1 MSQEL
6 CEGYKHKI
14 IYRIVQKHSDKDL
27 TKYLFVGAGLE
38 KKVQKILDKLAKV
51 SYKGLENNEREL
63 LDKHIPNYTKKFGE
77 IPAGKTRFVY
87 DYIEGDDNINQLR
100 QKITK
105 YMSKDGKIILPHEQH
120 LWVRTKSH
128 TFDSYIRFINTVFR
142 NDENID
148 KYHLYYHLKILLG
161 VKTDDEVNQLV
172 KKYTDKETA
181 SVSTKSTFD
190 YRKIINDEEI
200 NAIFQQRQT
209 ILGYLYL
216 RSSRSYQYEQM
227 IVVDPF
233 NNSIKDNEDVIRTE
247 ESDLNS
253 YTLGSYGA
261 LHDNEIYLVTYSDFF
276 KNYISE
282 DADTKVHKYWDL
294 KSSNI
299 SHNKRKSEYDHCIA
313 STDGLL
319 EVGQKLSMIYNK
331 YEQGKKY
338 KITKCKLSDFLVF
351 EINSMQMRNFLDLE
365 QLFYSFELDAN
376 HFPFVRYVIR
386 EDYSR
391 FKINKEFIEKNRST
405 LIYKWRIIRSR
416 DLPQKSGFLIFKVMI
431 GDKEEDKEK
440 HFTVCLFANGY
451 MIAETQIN
459 EPETIKNMQEYLGI
473 FQKFIERR
481 LDKYTSSKY
490 FTKPETSLIFNPQ
503 RAHKTNLRS
512 KLKLFNFRMVY
523 HIQTNNHNINKLYNI
538 AHYYEPYFYC
548 YPKANGL
555 HLYYKKVNMFTSN
568 ESITNFIQKLFETEK
583 KFTYQKKLQYKTLI
597 ASIFGLDQDD
607 VMNRIDNVRLTENK
621 TKAYFLYGTEIT
633 IYQDKDHYNV
643 SINYLKSINQL
654 MHLSYIL
661 ELLFRQLSNYTELSS
676 IYTQNQ
682 SYNTNLIAFEPT
694 VTQKYITDEE
704 IKYEEDANFF
714 DLDLDLDLAD
724 FEDEKDQDQSVSDGI
739 TIDTSSKVTL
749 DKSNIQR
756 YANKAGKLKFTN
768 YMSQMRELADPELY
782 KFDDV
787 MSGDQKNKKVQSFSY
802 SRSCDT
808 TQMRQ
813 PYILTKEEFDQI
825 DDKES
830 ITGYMKYRN
839 RYYICPRIWDYKA
852 KKPISIKK
860 FVEAG
865 LKSPYTGGEALPPE
879 KRNNYPLGDKYT
891 VIIRKA
897 GNYWENAEKE
907 KKWPELLKKTGKD
920 VFPGFTKSNLH
931 PNKLCLPCCFGNSPA
946 DYDPKNPEMQQFKKP
961 TGSNHRC
968 YVDPDDEQAKRKV
981 EDYDELTTR
990 NENYIMSSNSILTNN
1005 RYGKLP
1011 DNIDTLLRN
1020 NQEIFIMSENSSLH
1034 EGSNCF
1040 LRKGVTNDTKSFL
1053 RSIASIKG
1061 IRYNQLIDLI
1071 VNNITPQ
1078 LFVTLNSGNLIV
1090 RFRDVNT
1097 LPDNQKKFNYFTE
1110 FIKRHSIFCKQYDIE
1125 PDRNIITIS
1134 DFRNNK
1140 IISDKKRR
1148 AYQRLYIIVSSL
1160 RNFLDYCRDAS
1171 ILYKRYT
1178 MFLDL
1183 FSRKLDWLF
1192 PKGANILIFY
1202 KDTGNMYCN
1211 PFIKHLNKPVIM
1223 LLMDNSKKFE
1233 PIFHVILRH
1242 KIKSRGIFEL
1252 NHDIDLS
1259 YKQALG
1265 MKEKT
1270 SIIELIHNSQKRLYI
1285 FKQILQLHKDNCRD
1299 TPDSTIPIKF
1309 RLFEAIRV
1317 HDTLNDLLPEYHIV
1331 AQVVNIINKAVYLV
1345 TQNGTIVP
1353 IKPSAT
1359 VAKIKIIFLE
1369 DILKSQTIALP
1380 QMIQNLQTLNE
1391 KTNGKLRVEPVAL
1404 IKQKDHSKELIGIIT
1419 EANGIIPVS
1428 AYPIRNNKSTIPII
1442 TKNIYLDIDYRV
1454 YDTQEYS
1461 DKRVS
1466 ALDNITYLEMLY
1478 EQFKYEFSHL
1488 MATVKSRAAKADI
1501 SRIYNSSILSIR
1513 DRYLQLYPIIF
1524 DLMFDISYLVNEP
1537 LEKLSEGLHSVLTK
1551 NIRPHYC
1558 SRLHK
1563 QKCIENKFC
1572 VYNKKAKKSNCKLQ
1586 LTPMLL
1592 QKYTGNLV
1600 EEILRDPK
1608 TREMLFSDDYL
1619 PLFVKKQGR
1628 FEQEDDIYLTS
1639 EDYGRYK
1646 VVYSSSKYHD
1656 DNFDLYE
1663 NKNPTKEQKI
1673 IKPQFFLEDG
1683 STIRSGTLTTK
1694 QSSISKL
1701 KKGTQRLKNVYATV
1715 FDKDGKFRAQ
1725 YRGGPCLFPYVYAN
1739 NKQLVYECNKDKAEG
1754 QRCPTE
1760 LDEHRR
1766 AVKWGFCPA
1775 DPIKTRHKRKVKDV
1789 YASKDKQKGNDYK
1802 EGKCIFPFR
1811 YHPSYDLSWECVNTK
1826 HDSEEKWCATSL
1838 RVGQNMYKDLPIA
1851 ADKTDD
1857 VYQKKWNW
1865 EKIYKDTDKYV
1876 FNNDFL
1882 RYKTRGVC
1890 DEGSKKHAL
1899 EIEHPKLSL
1908 DDFDINKCEKTESKG
1923 GYSKKVLI
1931 AFARDV
1937 LGINMGQLTDKN
1949 GKKTKKKPELCKII
1963 IDKYKTVRDAQQPSK
1978 DVNLLHIYTKDPKQC
1993 EKGDKGGGYYLTQLR
2008 KMAIN
2013 YFSMDPEKAKNA
2025 NKKELCGFIKPIL
2038 NAEIKRQGA
2047 TYYSSSTKSNVK
2059 LSKVYLKNPQYCEK
2073 GPKSGGYDI
2082 KELKHIAYKYFGIR
2096 PDITRKEELCKE
2108 IRYALEAEA
2117 LANQSST
2124 ASTKW
2129 GKSISKT
2136 KKSPSEYYGYS
2147 GYDDSGN
2154 QYEKSRYSLPSIS
2167 EKREQSIKN
2176 KQNMGVLRNM
2186 KKTTIRR
2193 LDTLPSLSGRASQL
2207 RHKNV
2212 SIGQIKKG
2220 LKGRLTVFSKSSKG
2234 LTSSKGSSKSNSKS
2248 NKSNKKLS
2256 GKSKR
2261 RKPSSDRHSKTKK

>member
-1 MSQEL
+1 MSHEL

-14 IYRIVQKHSDKDL
+14 IYRIIQKHSDSEY
-27 TKYLFVGAGLE
+27 TKYLFVGPGLE
-38 KKVQKILDKLAKV
+38 KKVQKVLEKLSKVGYKNVDSSDKDL
-51 SYKGLENNEREL
+51 LE
-63 LDKHIPNYTKKFGE
+63 KHIPSYSKKFGE
-77 IPAGKTRFVY
+77 IAPGKTRFVY
-87 DYIEGDDNINQLR
+87 DYIEGDDSIIQLR
-100 QKITK
+100 EKITK
-105 YMSKDGKIILPHEQH
+105 YIGGQNSSILPNEQH

-128 TFDSYIRFINTVFR
+128 SFDSYIRFINTVFR

-148 KYHLYYHLKILLG
+148 KYHLYHHLKILLS
-161 VKTDDEVNQLV
+161 VKTDKEVNELI
-172 KKYTDKETA
+172 KKYTHKDTA
-181 SVSTKSTFD
+181 LISSKSTFD
-190 YRKIINDEEI
+190 YSKMINDEEI
-200 NAIFQQRQT
+200 STIFQQRNT

-216 RSSRSYQYEQM
+216 RNSRSYNFEQ
-227 IVVDPF
+227 IIIADPF
-233 NNSIKDNEDVIRTE
+233 ISHIKDNEDVIRNE
-247 ESDLNS
+247 ESDINS
-253 YTLGSYGA
+253 HTLGSHGA
-261 LHDNEIYLVTYSDFF
+261 LHDHEIYLVTYPDFV
-276 KNYISE
+276 KNYKGE
-282 DADTKVHKYWDL
+282 DADIKVHKYWDL
-294 KSSNI
+294 KSSVM
-299 SHNKRKSEYDHCIA
+299 SSSKRKAIYNHCIA
-313 STDGLL
+313 NTDKLL

-331 YEQGKKY
+331 YQAGKRY

-365 QLFYSFELDAN
+365 QLFYLFELDAN
-376 HFPFVRYVIR
+376 SFPFVRYVIR

-416 DLPQKSGFLIFKVMI
+416 VPLPQKSGFLIFKIMV
-431 GDKEEDKEK
+431 GNTEEDKEK
-440 HFTVCLFANGY
+440 HFTVNLFANGY

-459 EPETIKNMQEYLGI
+459 EPETTKKMQEYLSI

-481 LDKYTSSKY
+481 LDKFTRSKY
-490 FTKPETSLIFNPQ
+490 FEKPETNLMFNPQ

-512 KLKLFNFRMVY
+512 SLKSFNFKMVY
-523 HIQTNNHNINKLYNI
+523 NIQTSNHNINKLYNI
-538 AHYYEPYFYC
+538 ARYYEPYFYC
-548 YPKANGL
+548 YPKSNGL
-555 HLYYKKVNMFTSN
+555 HLYYKKVDEFTSN

-597 ASIFGLDQDD
+597 SSIFSLDQDE
-607 VMNRIDNVRLTENK
+607 VMSRIDNVRITENK
-621 TKAYFLYGTEIT
+621 TKAYFLHGTEIT
-633 IYQDKDHYNV
+633 IYQDKDNYNI
-643 SINYLKSINQL
+643 SINYIKSVNQL

-661 ELLFRQLSNYTELSS
+661 ELLFRQLSNYNELSA
-676 IYTQNQ
+676 IYTQNKT
-682 SYNTNLIAFEPT
+682 YNTNLIAFEPT

-714 DLDLDLDLAD
+714 DLDLDLDLED
-724 FEDEKDQDQSVSDGI
+724 FEEEKPGSGEQSITDAF
-739 TIDTSSKVTL
+739 TIDTQTSKVTL
-749 DKSNIQR
+749 DKSNIQK

-787 MSGDQKNKKVQSFSY
+787 MNDGAKDKKAQTFSY
-802 SRSCDT
+802 CRSCDS

-860 FVEAG
+860 YIEHKF
-865 LKSPYTGGEALPPE
+865 KSPYTGGETLPPE
-879 KRNNYPLGDKYT
+879 KRNLYPLGDKYT
-891 VIIRKA
+891 VILRKA
-897 GNYWENAEKE
+897 GNYWENPENEAD
-907 KKWPELLKKTGKD
+907 WPDILKKTGKNA
-920 VFPGFTKSNLH
+920 FPGFTKTSSH
-931 PNKLCLPCCFGNSPA
+931 PKKLCLPCCFGNAPA
-946 DYDPKNPEMQQFKKP
+946 DYDKNNPEMQQFKKP
-961 TGSNHRC
+961 CGSNHRC
-968 YVDPDDEQAKRKV
+968 YVDPDDDQVKRKV

-990 NENYIMSSNSILTNN
+990 NENYVLSANSSLTNN

-1011 DNIDTLLRN
+1011 EQIDTLLRN
-1020 NQEIFIMSENSSLH
+1020 HQEIFIMSENSSLH
-1034 EGSNCF
+1034 EGANCF
-1040 LRKGVTNDTKSFL
+1040 LRKGVTSDTKSFL

-1078 LFVTLNSGNLIV
+1078 LFVTLNNGNLIV
-1090 RFRDVNT
+1090 RFKDINT
-1097 LPDNQKKFNYFTE
+1097 LPDNQKKFNYFIE
-1110 FIKRHSIFCKQYDIE
+1110 FIKRHNGFCKKYGIDVN
-1125 PDRNIITIS
+1125 PNIKVIN
-1134 DFRNNK
+1134 DFTNSK
-1140 IISDKKRR
+1140 IVPDKKRR

-1160 RNFLDYCRDAS
+1160 RNFLDYCRDNT

-1192 PKGANILIFY
+1192 SKGANILIFY
-1202 KDTGNMYCN
+1202 KNTGNMYCN
-1211 PFIKHLNKPVIM
+1211 PYVKHLNKPIIM

-1233 PIFHVILRH
+1233 PIFHVTLRH
-1242 KIKSRGIFEL
+1242 KIKSKGIFEI

-1259 YKQALG
+1259 YKQALT

-1270 SIIELIHNSQKRLYI
+1270 SIIELIHNSQKRSYV
-1285 FKQILQLHKDNCRD
+1285 FRQIIQLHKDNCRD
-1299 TPDSTIPIKF
+1299 TPDSSIPVKF

-1317 HDTLNDLLPEYHIV
+1317 HDTLIDLPPEYHIV
-1331 AQVVNIINKAVYLV
+1331 AQIINIINKAVYLIC
-1345 TQNGTIVP
+1345 QNGTIIP
-1353 IKPSAT
+1353 IKPSAILP
-1359 VAKIKIIFLE
+1359 KIKIVFLE
-1369 DILKSQTIALP
+1369 DILGTQIISLTA
-1380 QMIQNLQTLNE
+1380 MIQQLKSLNS
-1391 KTNGKLRVEPVAL
+1391 KSNGKLRIEPVAL
-1404 IKQKDHSKELIGIIT
+1404 IKQKEDSKEFIGIMT
-1419 EANGIIPVS
+1419 EANGIV
-1428 AYPIRNNKSTIPII
+1428 PISPSPIKNNKSDMPVVV
-1442 TKNIYLDIDYRV
+1442 KNIYLDIDYRV
-1454 YDTQEYS
+1454 YDTQDYNDE
-1461 DKRVS
+1461 RVS

-1501 SRIYNSSILSIR
+1501 ARIYNSNILSIR

-1524 DLMFDISYLVNEP
+1524 DLMFDISELVNEP
-1537 LEKLSEGLHSVLTK
+1537 IEKLSEGLHKILTK
-1551 NIRPHYC
+1551 NIRPHHC

-1563 QKCIENKFC
+1563 QKCIESKFC
-1572 VYNKKAKKSNCKLQ
+1572 VYNKKAKKANCKLQ

-1608 TREMLFSDDYL
+1608 TRELLFSDDYL
-1619 PLFVKKQGR
+1619 PLFVRKQGR

-1646 VVYSSSKYHD
+1646 IVYSSSKYHD

-1673 IKPQFFLEDG
+1673 IKPHLFMEDG
-1683 STIRSGTLTTK
+1683 STIWSGTSTTK

-1725 YRGGPCLFPYVYAN
+1725 YRAGPCLFPYVYAN

-1775 DPIKTRHKRKVKDV
+1775 DPAKTRIKKKVKDV
-1789 YASKDKQKGNDYK
+1789 YASKGIEKGNDYK
-1802 EGKCIFPFR
+1802 EGKCVFPFR
-1811 YHPSYDLSWECVNTK
+1811 YHPSYDLSWDCVNTK
-1826 HDSEEKWCATSL
+1826 HDSDEKWCATSL

-1851 ADKTDD
+1851 ADKADD

-1882 RYKTRGVC
+1882 RYKSRGVC
-1890 DEGSKKHAL
+1890 DSGSKKNIL
-1899 EIEHPKLSL
+1899 EVEQPKLSL

-1931 AFARDV
+1931 TFAREV
-1937 LGINMGQLTDKN
+1937 LAINMNQLTDKN

-1963 IDKYKTVRDAQQPSK
+1963 VDKYKSVRDAQQPNK

-2013 YFSMDPEKAKNA
+2013 YFGMEAETAKNA
-2025 NKKELCGFIKPIL
+2025 NKKELCAFIKPIL

-2059 LSKVYLKNPQYCEK
+2059 LTKVYLKNPQYCEK

-2096 PDITRKEELCKE
+2096 PEITRKEDLCQE
-2108 IRYALEAEA
+2108 IRNALEGEA
-2117 LANQSST
+2117 LANKSSS

-2129 GKSISKT
+2129 GKSISKQKT
-2136 KKSPSEYYGYS
+2136 ASEYYGYS
-2147 GYDDSGN
+2147 GYDSGQ
-2154 QYEKSRYSLPSIS
+2154 QYEKSRYSLPSVS
-2167 EKREQSIKN
+2167 QKRDQSIKN
-2176 KQNMGVLRNM
+2176 KSNLGILKNM
-2186 KKTTIRR
+2186 KKSIKR
-2193 LDTLPSLSGRASQL
+2193 LDTLPSISGRSSQL
-2207 RHKNV
+2207 RHKGI
-2212 SIGQIKKG
+2212 SIGQIKQG
-2220 LKGRLTVFSKSSKG
+2220 LKGNRVSS
-2234 LTSSKGSSKSNSKS
+2234 
-2248 NKSNKKLS
+2248 
-2256 GKSKR
+2256 KSKR
-2261 RKPSSDRHSKTKK
+2261 RKPKSTYKSKKKD